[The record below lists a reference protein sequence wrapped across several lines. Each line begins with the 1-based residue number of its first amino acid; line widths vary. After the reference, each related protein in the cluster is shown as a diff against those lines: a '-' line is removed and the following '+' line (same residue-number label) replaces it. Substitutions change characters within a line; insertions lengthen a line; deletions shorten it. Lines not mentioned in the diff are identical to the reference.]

1 MNDFSLW
8 SVNWKDGM
16 LVSQKHLKEQERY
29 FEELL
34 RWTLFHLP
42 HEYGL
47 VKNPLH
53 MGDPLDVSFTMEG
66 DVFRVSLRT
75 CTAVTPAGHL
85 IYVTDANQGDEPI
98 RAHKQVTLK
107 GSEKLGVYLAV
118 KPNSKK
124 EVGDPD
130 PEEDPPRFP
139 YLTSR
144 YELVLGEAPN
154 LAEGTF
160 LQVGELEVMEG
171 RVEPSR
177 DFIPPC
183 VTIASFSRLQNQIA
197 RFYNTLESIQGY
209 ALAALQGFARGS
221 PAETLGGQ
229 GQVKSLLSQ
238 FDWLVQNIAGSLDIY
253 LSPLSNRSPREV
265 VGFFKGF
272 FRGYQVFFKLDP
284 GLKEFIINEYFAK
297 KLTPSQGDMF
307 FELFESFEKSSYNH
321 SDLRGHL
328 RQINQILQIMEG
340 ILKFYAGGIPVSEET
355 IVYEGIEYNLIG
367 YQKQSY
373 RQERDVHY
381 LVLDGFGSKSL
392 QNLIVRVKRGVIRR
406 EDYPRITAYLGANE
420 DDTLATAEP
429 SVLDTEKYPEWIL
442 IKPRMDVSSLGL
454 NRLNIIF
461 AGAIDNRR
469 LSSAS
474 PDEVQV
480 FKHGV
485 LSDFA

>member
-1 MNDFSLW
+1 MDNFNLW

-16 LVSQKHLKEQERY
+16 LVSQRHLKEQERY

-47 VKNPLH
+47 IRNPLH
-53 MGDPLDVSFTMEG
+53 IGDSLDLDVVMEG
-66 DVFRVSLRT
+66 DILRVSLRA
-75 CTAVTPAGHL
+75 CIAVTPDGHL
-85 IYVTDANQGDEPI
+85 IHVTDANQGNEPI
-98 RAHKQVTLK
+98 FAHKQVTLE
-107 GSEKLGVYLAV
+107 GTEKIGVYLVV

-124 EVGDPD
+124 EVGEPD

-139 YLTSR
+139 YLTPR

-154 LAEGTF
+154 LSEGTF
-160 LQVGELEVMEG
+160 LQLGELEVMEG
-171 RVEPSR
+171 KVEQSR

-183 VTIASFSRLQNQIA
+183 MTIASFSRLQNQIA
-197 RFYNTLESIQGY
+197 RFYTTLESIQGY

-229 GQVKSLLSQ
+229 SQVKSLLSQ
-238 FDWLVQNIAGSLDIY
+238 FEWLVQKIASSLDIY

-265 VGFFKGF
+265 FGFFKSF

-297 KLTPSQGDMF
+297 KLTPSQGDLF
-307 FELFESFEKSSYNH
+307 FDLFEFFQKSNYKH

-355 IVYEGIEYNLIG
+355 ITYEGIEYNLIG
-367 YQKQSY
+367 YQKSSY
-373 RQERDVHY
+373 RQEGDVHY

-406 EDYPRITAYLGANE
+406 EDYSRIAAYLGANE

-454 NRLNIIF
+454 NRLNVIL